1 VVKKLYKLNY
11 TQRLNNN
18 QVQVMK
24 KIVFFVIVFI
34 SLTVNAQQIHE
45 NGKYADVNGVKL
57 YYEIYGE
64 GEPLLMIHGNGGS
77 FSCFENQVAEFS
89 KHFKVVLIDCRGRG
103 NSSYQ
108 KGVELTFDLQVEDIN
123 LFLDKLNIK
132 KANILGWSDGG
143 IIGLLLAIKHPEKVN
158 KLVTSGA
165 NIFPEGVIDFEDMKK
180 TAIDLE
186 TKNLNHE
193 NDLAID
199 LNNLDLKYPNLK
211 FTDLNVIKSKTLII
225 AGDHDVIKSQHTL
238 KIYESIPNAQ
248 LAILPNSSHSA
259 LIENSKLFNEIVL
272 RFLMQ

>member
-1 VVKKLYKLNY
+1 
-11 TQRLNNN
+11 
-18 QVQVMK
+18 MK
-24 KIVFFVIVFI
+24 KIFFLAIALI
-34 SLTVNAQQIHE
+34 SLNISAQKLHE
-45 NGKYADVNGVKL
+45 NGKYVDVNGVKL
-57 YYEIYGE
+57 FYEIYGK
-64 GEPLLMIHGNGGS
+64 GEPILMIHGNGGS
-77 FSCFENQVAEFS
+77 FACFENQVTEFS
-89 KHFKVVLIDCRGRG
+89 KHFKVIVVDCRGRG
-103 NSSYQ
+103 NSSYK

-123 LFLDKLNIK
+123 LFLDKLNIQK
-132 KANILGWSDGG
+132 TNILGWSDGG
-143 IIGLLLAIKHPEKVN
+143 IIGLLVAIKHPEKVN

-165 NIFPEGVIDFEDMKK
+165 NIFPEGVIDFEDMNK

-186 TKNLNHE
+186 TKNANHE

-225 AGDHDVIKSQHTL
+225 AGDHDMIKGEHTL

>member
-1 VVKKLYKLNY
+1 
-11 TQRLNNN
+11 
-18 QVQVMK
+18 MK
-24 KIVFFVIVFI
+24 KIIFLAIAFI
-34 SLTVNAQQIHE
+34 SLTINAQKLHE
-45 NGKYADVNGVKL
+45 SGKYLAVNGVKL
-57 YYEIYGE
+57 FYEIYGE
-64 GEPLLMIHGNGGS
+64 GEPILMIHGNGGS
-77 FSCFENQVAEFS
+77 FACFENQVKEFS
-89 KHFKVVLIDCRGRG
+89 KHFKVILVDCRGRG
-103 NSSYQ
+103 NSTYQ

-123 LFLDKLNIK
+123 LFLDKLNIQK
-132 KANILGWSDGG
+132 TNILGWSDGG

-180 TAIDLE
+180 NAIDLE
-186 TKNLNHE
+186 AKNTNHE

-211 FTDLNVIKSKTLII
+211 FSDLNVIKSKTLII
-225 AGDHDVIKSQHTL
+225 AGDHDMIKSEHTL

-272 RFLMQ
+272 RFLIQ